1 MGTLSAKASE
11 ARRNY
16 QREYMS
22 RNRER
27 VNRQRRNWRA
37 ENRDKVQRYNRE
49 YWERKAEKAKNIRA
63 SWADYGIDKK
73 RCRELQDIAKSD
85 EYAKIVLDCA
95 LRADRKSAGH
105 IVLSVAE
112 GLSYEHVEFHERLGR
127 CPLGR
132 SDFYGAR
139 RLFFHYLDCALRDE
153 ETKSQED
160 GVNE

>member
-37 ENRDKVQRYNRE
+37 ENRDKVQQYNRE

-73 RCRELQDIAKSD
+73 RCRELQEIAKSD
-85 EYAKIVLDCA
+85 EYAEIVLDCA
-95 LRADRKSAGH
+95 LRADRKAAEH
-105 IVLSVAE
+105 IILSVVE

-139 RLFFHYLDCALRDE
+139 RLFFHYLDCALRGE
-153 ETKSQED
+153 ETKIQEERN
-160 GVNE
+160 G

>member
-1 MGTLSAKASE
+1 MRKQERILARDSTYLSSE
-11 ARRNY
+11 YLIDDYGDA
-16 QREYMS
+16 
-22 RNRER
+22 
-27 VNRQRRNWRA
+27 
-37 ENRDKVQRYNRE
+37 
-49 YWERKAEKAKNIRA
+49 
-63 SWADYGIDKK
+63 WADYGIDKK
-73 RCRELQDIAKSD
+73 RCRELQEIAKSD

-139 RLFFHYLDCALRDE
+139 RLFFHYLDCALRGE
-153 ETKSQED
+153 ETKIQED